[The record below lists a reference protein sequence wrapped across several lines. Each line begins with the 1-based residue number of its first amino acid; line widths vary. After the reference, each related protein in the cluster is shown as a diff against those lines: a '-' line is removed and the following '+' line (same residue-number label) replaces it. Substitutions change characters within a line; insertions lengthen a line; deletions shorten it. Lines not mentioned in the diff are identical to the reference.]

1 MAKYLMFGK
10 YSAEAVKGM
19 TPQRTRTVVE
29 TIEKAGGKVN
39 AMYALLGCHDLAF
52 VVDFPGTAEVMK
64 ASIAITK
71 ATGIGI
77 TSSPAMTVEEFDRIT
92 G

>member
-10 YSAEAVKGM
+10 YSAEAVRGM
-19 TPQRTRTVVE
+19 APQRTKAVVE
-29 TIEKAGGKVN
+29 AIEKAGGKVN

-52 VVDFPGTAEVMK
+52 IVDFPGNAEVMK

-71 ATGIGI
+71 ATGIGL
-77 TSSPAMTVEEFDRIT
+77 TSSPAMTVEELDRIT